1 MSDSKKKYKAMNED
15 NPNWETSSTYNV
27 VNLKYDTSKP
37 ETSVKKTYPEV
48 SECFSEL
55 QKQQF
60 NLFSKK
66 MMDYGLGNISLG
78 GNLNSLDDKNYAL
91 QGIQIRLTDKV
102 NRLKNL
108 FKNGE
113 NFVKDES
120 VEDTFM
126 DIANYGII
134 GLLLLKDK
142 WK

>member
-1 MSDSKKKYKAMNED
+1 MSDSRKKFEEMKEE
-15 NPNWETSSTYNV
+15 NPNWESSSTYNNI
-27 VNLKYDTSKP
+27 NLKYSISEP
-37 ETSVKKTYPEV
+37 EKAVKKAYPEV
-48 SECFSEL
+48 SEGFSEL
-55 QKQQF
+55 QKEQL

-78 GNLNSLDDKNYAL
+78 GNLKTSEDKTYAL
-91 QGIQIRLTDKV
+91 QGIQIRLNDKI

-120 VEDTFM
+120 VEDTFI

>member
-1 MSDSKKKYKAMNED
+1 
-15 NPNWETSSTYNV
+15 
-27 VNLKYDTSKP
+27 
-37 ETSVKKTYPEV
+37 
-48 SECFSEL
+48 
-55 QKQQF
+55 
-60 NLFSKK
+60 
-66 MMDYGLGNISLG
+66 MDYGLGNIALG
-78 GNLNSLDDKNYAL
+78 GNLNSPDDKNYAL
-91 QGIQIRLTDKV
+91 QGIQIRLNDKV

-108 FKNGE
+108 FKNGK

>member
-1 MSDSKKKYKAMNED
+1 MSDSRKKFEEMKEE
-15 NPNWETSSTYNV
+15 NPNWESSSTYNN
-27 VNLKYDTSKP
+27 VNLKYNTSKP
-37 ETSVKKTYPEV
+37 ENAVKKAYPEI
-48 SECFSEL
+48 SEGFSEL
-55 QKQQF
+55 QKEQL

-78 GNLNSLDDKNYAL
+78 GNLKTSEDKTYAL
-91 QGIQIRLTDKV
+91 QGIQIRLNDKI

-120 VEDTFM
+120 IEDTFM

>member
-1 MSDSKKKYKAMNED
+1 
-15 NPNWETSSTYNV
+15 
-27 VNLKYDTSKP
+27 
-37 ETSVKKTYPEV
+37 
-48 SECFSEL
+48 
-55 QKQQF
+55 
-60 NLFSKK
+60 
-66 MMDYGLGNISLG
+66 MDYGLGNIALG
-78 GNLNSLDDKNYAL
+78 GNLNSSDDKNYAL
-91 QGIQIRLTDKV
+91 QGIQIRLNDKV

>member
-1 MSDSKKKYKAMNED
+1 MSDSKKKYEEMKEN
-15 NPNWETSSTYNV
+15 NPNWKSSSTYNN
-27 VNLKYDTSKP
+27 VNLKYDTSEP
-37 ETSVKKTYPEV
+37 EISVKKTYPEV

-55 QKQQF
+55 QKQQL

>member
-1 MSDSKKKYKAMNED
+1 
-15 NPNWETSSTYNV
+15 
-27 VNLKYDTSKP
+27 
-37 ETSVKKTYPEV
+37 
-48 SECFSEL
+48 
-55 QKQQF
+55 
-60 NLFSKK
+60 
-66 MMDYGLGNISLG
+66 MDYGLGNISLG
-78 GNLNSLDDKNYAL
+78 GNLKTSEDKTYAL
-91 QGIQIRLTDKV
+91 QGIQIRLNDKI

-120 VEDTFM
+120 VEDTFI

>member
-1 MSDSKKKYKAMNED
+1 MSDSRKKFEEMKEE
-15 NPNWETSSTYNV
+15 NPNWESSSTYNN
-27 VNLKYDTSKP
+27 VNLKYNTSKP
-37 ETSVKKTYPEV
+37 ENAVKKAYPEI
-48 SECFSEL
+48 SEGFSEL
-55 QKQQF
+55 QKEQL

-66 MMDYGLGNISLG
+66 MMDYGLGNIALG
-78 GNLNSLDDKNYAL
+78 GNLNSSEDKNYAL
-91 QGIQIRLTDKV
+91 QGIQIRLNDKV

-120 VEDTFM
+120 IEDTFM

>member
-1 MSDSKKKYKAMNED
+1 MGDSIKKFEEMKEADPK
-15 NPNWETSSTYNV
+15 WESTSTYNK
-27 VNLKYDTSKP
+27 LDFKFATSEP
-37 ETSVKKTYPEV
+37 EEAVKETYPEI
-48 SECFSEL
+48 SEGFSEL
-55 QKQQF
+55 QKEQL

-66 MMDYGLGNISLG
+66 MMDYGLGNIALG
-78 GNLNSLDDKNYAL
+78 GNLNSSDDKNYAL
-91 QGIQIRLTDKV
+91 QGIQIRLNDKV